1 MASSTTKSKAK
12 TATKPKTAAKSK
24 TAATSKKA
32 ATPKTAT
39 KSKTVAKSRTATKGK
54 AASASKTPPPSK
66 TEPAAVCHG
75 VKVPDSPMVTPER
88 ANRIN
93 LARYEGQEIAGAL
106 EVVQEGDHVLELGA
120 GLGIVGAVAAK
131 NGKPAKVMS
140 FEANPNLIPH
150 INALYKMNR
159 LGKTIEVR
167 NEVLISAPD
176 APETMPFHIRNSYLG
191 SSLIEAENRRTTR
204 VDVNVAKYADVHRDF
219 KPTVLL
225 MDIEGGELDF
235 LRHANLDGVRAIV
248 IEFHPNAYGKE
259 GMRECK
265 SILARAGFS
274 QVRGHC
280 TRHIWTCTYDPTLQP
295 PHPDGGWTESIETV
309 KKAVVVPPLETGFV
323 QRAGLLDADG
333 NYLANGALW
342 RNGRALT
349 VTPDM
354 PEGKLPVRKGTWLW
368 AGVLWMHFGHFL
380 VESTSRLWA
389 LNQIKDKID
398 GILYIPKRPRNGPE
412 VLDMHKEF
420 AQLMGSD
427 VPVVCVDKP
436 EQVERLIIP
445 GQGVGLGKIVSGTQA
460 YRDAISARFAKDVKA
475 DGPDRL
481 YISRSKLPAGRGT
494 LVGEAELEENLIK
507 QGYTIY
513 HPQKHD
519 LHSQIATYKAAKQV
533 LAAEGSALHL
543 LAMVAGPKTQIGI
556 VVRRPSG
563 ATNQLIRHVESFSGT
578 SPTVV
583 TALARSWKPSQ
594 DAKPRMWMGELDMPA
609 LEKELAAAGFVK
621 PAKTT
626 WKALK
631 TAEVKKR
638 LGKNFVEVEVEPA

>member
-1 MASSTTKSKAK
+1 MASSTTKSKPKATAKSATKAKAK
-12 TATKPKTAAKSK
+12 TASKPKAKI
-24 TAATSKKA
+24 TSA
-32 ATPKTAT
+32 
-39 KSKTVAKSRTATKGK
+39 V
-54 AASASKTPPPSK
+54 
-66 TEPAAVCHG
+66 EPAAVCHG
-75 VKVPDSPMVTPER
+75 VKVPDSPMMTPER

-106 EVVQEGDHVLELGA
+106 EVVRPGDHVLELGA
-120 GLGIVGAVAAK
+120 GLGIVGAVACK

-159 LGKTIEVR
+159 LGKKIEVR

-191 SSLIEAENRRTTR
+191 SSLIEAENRRTTK
-204 VDVNVAKYADVHRDF
+204 VDVKVANYADVHRDY

-235 LRHANLDGVRAIV
+235 LRHASLEGVRAIV

-265 SILARAGFS
+265 SILARAGFM
-274 QVRGHC
+274 QVQHLC
-280 TRHIWTCTYDPTLQP
+280 TRHIWTCTFDASLQP
-295 PHPDGGWTESIETV
+295 PHPDGGWSETIETAQ
-309 KKAVVVPPLETGFV
+309 KAVIVPPVETGFV
-323 QRAGLLDADG
+323 QRAGLLDTDG
-333 NYLANGALW
+333 SYLANGALW
-342 RNGRALT
+342 RNGRSLT
-349 VTPDM
+349 TKPEM
-354 PEGKLPVRKGTWLW
+354 PEGDLPMRKGTWLW

-389 LNQIKDKID
+389 LNQIKENID
-398 GILYIPKRPRNGPE
+398 GILYIPKRPRNGEE

-420 AQLMGSD
+420 AQLMGTD

-436 EQVERLIIP
+436 ERVERLIIP
-445 GQGVGLGKIVSGTQA
+445 GQGVGLGKMVSGTDA
-460 YRDAISARFAKDVKA
+460 YRTAITKRFAKKVKA
-475 DGPDRL
+475 DGPDKL

-494 LVGEAELEENLIK
+494 LVGEAELEEHLIK

-519 LHSQIATYKAAKQV
+519 LSSQIATYKAAKQV

-543 LAMVAGPKTQIGI
+543 LAMVAHPKTQIGI

-563 ATNQLIRHVESFSGT
+563 ATQQLIRHVESFSGT

-583 TALARSWKPSQ
+583 TTLARSWKPSE
-594 DAKPRMWMGELDMPA
+594 DAKPRLWMGELDLPA
-609 LEKELAAAGFVK
+609 LETELAAAGFITA
-621 PAKTT
+621 AKTK
-626 WKALK
+626 WKALEQ
-631 TAEVKKR
+631 ADVQKR
-638 LGKNFVEVEVEPA
+638 LGKNFVEVAMEPA

>member
-12 TATKPKTAAKSK
+12 TAPKAKPK
-24 TAATSKKA
+24 
-32 ATPKTAT
+32 
-39 KSKTVAKSRTATKGK
+39 
-54 AASASKTPPPSK
+54 SAPNPPV
-66 TEPAAVCHG
+66 EPAAVCHG
-75 VKVPDSPMVTPER
+75 VKVPDSPMMTPER

-106 EVVQEGDHVLELGA
+106 EVVRPGDHVLELGA
-120 GLGIVGAVAAK
+120 GLGIVGAVACK

-159 LGKTIEVR
+159 LGKKIEVR

-191 SSLIEAENRRTTR
+191 SSLIEAENRRTTK
-204 VDVNVAKYADVHRDF
+204 VDVKVANYADVHREY

-235 LRHANLDGVRAIV
+235 LRHASLDGVRAIV

-265 SILARAGFS
+265 SIITRAGFT
-274 QVRGHC
+274 QVQHLC
-280 TRHIWTCTYDPTLQP
+280 TRHIWTCTYDPSLQP
-295 PHPDGGWTESIETV
+295 PQPEGGWAEAIETV
-309 KKAVVVPPLETGFV
+309 EKPIIVPPVETGFV
-323 QRAGLLDADG
+323 QRAGLLQADG
-333 NYLANGALW
+333 SYIANGALW
-342 RNGRALT
+342 RNGRSLT
-349 VTPDM
+349 TKPAM
-354 PEGKLPVRKGTWLW
+354 PEGDLPMRKGTWLW

-389 LNQIKDKID
+389 LDQIKDKID
-398 GILYIPKRPRNGPE
+398 GILYIPKRPRNGDE
-412 VLDMHKEF
+412 VIDMQREF
-420 AQLMGSD
+420 AALMGTE

-436 EQVERLIIP
+436 EQVERLIVP
-445 GQGVGLGKIVSGTQA
+445 GQGVGLGKMVAGTDS
-460 YRDAISARFAKDVKA
+460 YRKAIDKCFAKGIKA
-475 DGPDRL
+475 DGPDKL

-513 HPQKHD
+513 HPQKHN
-519 LHSQIATYKAAKQV
+519 LRSQIATYKAAKQV

-543 LAMVAGPKTQIGI
+543 LAMVAGPKTDIGI

-563 ATNQLIRHVESFSGT
+563 ATQQLIRHVESFSGT
-578 SPTVV
+578 APTVV
-583 TALARSWKPSQ
+583 TTLARSWKPSE

-609 LEKELAAAGFVK
+609 LEKELTAAGFIK
-621 PAKTT
+621 PAKTK
-626 WKALK
+626 WKALSQ
-631 TAEVKKR
+631 ADVKKR

>member
-1 MASSTTKSKAK
+1 MASSTTKSKPKAASKTKSTTKAK
-12 TATKPKTAAKSK
+12 TAPKA
-24 TAATSKKA
+24 
-32 ATPKTAT
+32 
-39 KSKTVAKSRTATKGK
+39 VAKSRTA
-54 AASASKTPPPSK
+54 SASKV
-66 TEPAAVCHG
+66 EPAAVCHG
-75 VKVPDSPMVTPER
+75 VKVPDSPMMTPER

-106 EVVQEGDHVLELGA
+106 EVVQPGDHVLELGA
-120 GLGIVGAVAAK
+120 GLGIVGAVACK

-159 LGKTIEVR
+159 LGKKIEVR

-176 APETMPFHIRNSYLG
+176 APQTMPFHIRNSYLG
-191 SSLIEAENRRTTR
+191 SSLIEAEHRHTTK
-204 VDVNVAKYADVHRDF
+204 VDVKVASYADVHRDF

-235 LRHANLDGVRAIV
+235 LRHASLEGVRAIV

-265 SILARAGFS
+265 SILARAGFT
-274 QVRGHC
+274 QVPHLC
-280 TRHIWTCTYDPTLQP
+280 TRHIWTCTFDPNLQP
-295 PHPDGGWTESIETV
+295 PHPDGGWTESIE
-309 KKAVVVPPLETGFV
+309 KADDVVIVPPVETGFV
-323 QRAGLLDADG
+323 QRAGLLHADG
-333 NYLANGALW
+333 SYLANGALW
-342 RNGRALT
+342 RNGRSLT
-349 VTPDM
+349 TKPTM
-354 PEGKLPVRKGTWLW
+354 PEGDLPLRKGTWLW

-398 GILYIPKRPRNGPE
+398 GILYIPKRPRNGDE
-412 VLDMHKEF
+412 VLDIHREF
-420 AQLMGSD
+420 AALMGTEM
-427 VPVVCVDKP
+427 PVICVDKP
-436 EQVERLIIP
+436 ERVERLIVP
-445 GQGVGLGKIVSGTQA
+445 GQGVGLGKMVSGTDS
-460 YRDAISARFAKDVKA
+460 YRKAISKRFAKKVKA
-475 DGPDRL
+475 DGPEKL

-494 LVGEAELEENLIK
+494 LVGEAELEENLIR

-519 LHSQIATYKAAKQV
+519 LTSQIATYKAAKQI

-543 LAMVAGPKTQIGI
+543 LAMVASPKTQIGM

-563 ATNQLIRHVESFSGT
+563 ATQQLIRHVESFSGRAPEVIT
-578 SPTVV
+578 T
-583 TALARSWKPSQ
+583 LARSWKPAE

-609 LEKELAAAGFVK
+609 LEQELTAAGFIK
-621 PAKTT
+621 PAKTK
-626 WKALK
+626 WKALS
-631 TAEVKKR
+631 AEDVKKR
-638 LGKNFVEVEVEPA
+638 LGKNFVEVEAEPA